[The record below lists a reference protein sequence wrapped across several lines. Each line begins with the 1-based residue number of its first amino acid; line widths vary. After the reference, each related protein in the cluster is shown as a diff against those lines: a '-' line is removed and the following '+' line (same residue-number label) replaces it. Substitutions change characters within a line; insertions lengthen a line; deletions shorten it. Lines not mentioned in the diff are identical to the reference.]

1 MVIEITPLAILVV
14 LAGLLV
20 IAIVIF
26 IVFKKISHELH
37 KGEDLL
43 GMSRGDI
50 LKRWHVIEDLVKQ
63 GDEISGKLAIM
74 EADKLLDHG
83 LKAKYFGGTT
93 LGERLK
99 LACYKHPK
107 LRKVWPAHLV
117 RNKLVHEASYHL
129 APGAVRHNV
138 ALFRDALK
146 ELGLL

>member
-37 KGEDLL
+37 KGED
-43 GMSRGDI
+43 I
-50 LKRWHVIEDLVKQ
+50 LKRGHVIEDLVKQ